1 MSVAFRVNNI
11 AGLFSEG
18 IESGS
23 ERTPLRLRSEREKL
37 FAESLGGRLARIGR
51 GLAALAD
58 PRRLVA
64 LPAYVEIMLRDR
76 AVGAAA
82 LPDPASAM
90 TRPEGFCG
98 AASDLAPT
106 TLVQAY
112 SQGLHARAPFGPAS
126 WWAPARRFVRSLPAA
141 ACAAPEARFDLDCD
155 RAIALSAQAAA
166 GRAPLDAASPIL
178 RYAHARLF
186 DRGYAHCFDT
196 GTAGGYGLA
205 IGRAFVVLGLYGAP
219 ADAAHAFAALEGELA
234 RRRFNLVD
242 LTFVRA
248 LLPDLACETMSR
260 DAYDRMLDAN
270 PDGERAARWRKTA

>member
-1 MSVAFRVNNI
+1 M
-11 AGLFSEG
+11 
-18 IESGS
+18 
-23 ERTPLRLRSEREKL
+23 
-37 FAESLGGRLARIGR
+37 ARIGR
-51 GLAALAD
+51 GLAALGD

-106 TLVQAY
+106 TLMQAY

-126 WWAPARRFVRSLPAA
+126 WWAPVRRLVRAIPASA
-141 ACAAPEARFDLDCD
+141 AAAPEARFDLDCD
-155 RAIALSAQAAA
+155 HAIALSAEAAA
-166 GRAPLDAASPIL
+166 RRAPLDAASPIL
-178 RYAHARLF
+178 RHAHARLF
-186 DRGYAHCFDT
+186 DRGYAHCFAT
-196 GTAGGYGLA
+196 SAAAGGYGLA
-205 IGRAFVVLGLYGAP
+205 IGRAFVVLGLYGEP
-219 ADAAHAFAALEGELA
+219 ADAAGALAALEGELA
-234 RRRFNLVD
+234 RRRFALVD

-260 DAYDRMLDAN
+260 EAYDRMLDAN